1 VKKLMSPELLLNYT
15 SILDAVDGSFETS
28 MSYDMISTLVRN
40 QLDDGSS
47 WEVITYSATGTG
59 SSAVPY
65 SMSQTAYVMI
75 PDEASVETGKELM
88 AAVRNGEVITQP

>member
-1 VKKLMSPELLLNYT
+1 
-15 SILDAVDGSFETS
+15 
-28 MSYDMISTLVRN
+28 MSYDTLSTLVRN
-40 QLDDGSS
+40 QLDDGGS

-75 PDEASVETGKELM
+75 PDEASVATATELM
-88 AAVRNGEVITQP
+88 TAVRNGEVITQP